1 MAGAAKSNRSRRRKR
16 LPLDRR
22 FTFLGDAV
30 AVGDRK
36 ALRSAQFE
44 VLDTA
49 SGIERSLKLWRKTG
63 AAVDADLR
71 QLWLH
76 EMRQVQRV
84 MSYSG
89 AREVVVDILEF
100 VEDDDE
106 FGVLLETAGQ
116 PLTNKL
122 QRVSRQHWLKNLGA
136 PRPRALFWRNIR
148 RIVDALG
155 IVHAQGLVHGNLST
169 DSLMTEGAEDPDF
182 QLTGFEWSLWLT
194 ADKAQRTHAR
204 LGGSGDAVRAQ
215 CYSFEEDWKAL
226 GRMTAHC
233 LDAVVRTSGDV
244 QAAGKA
250 ESPIALSLAERALI
264 KRLAAPTRFDNLDVV
279 SLGRAIDDIVAEVG
293 RPGSARAGSFILMFS
308 QNAGLGG
315 AVYTVTDGAIPEDE
329 YRDQL
334 DWVRADLDRGV
345 ALLVPREFAPGQSR
359 LQLVSDQ
366 MIYTLG
372 PLRQEGT
379 AAWDVAVCSQVKPR
393 GDALRL
399 GGHDEH
405 DLVQPI
411 TVATAV
417 RTATDLRARLGPE
430 ALDWS
435 GFATAGKG
443 AMAYDQVDLVRQALL
458 LIQIVEAVIKSLEVY
473 PLEVL
478 EIERREGRRY
488 AIVRAEPNNDR
499 DRLARKVGLVDTEN
513 ALKRLFED
521 DHRDGEAKWRISQ
534 AATLGA
540 SRTGDVVATFIELRE
555 HRGRHGYRFEIDEA
569 LPSNGPFFLRTER
582 DTGTEGVISRRLRN
596 IKALGT
602 RVDLAEML
610 TDPWRVRR
618 SSRETLDDS
627 ARADAHFQDL
637 DLPKRAALEGLWSTL
652 PSYFVVGPPGVGKT
666 RLATET
672 VRRRFSEDRS
682 TRILLTAQGHDAL
695 DHLQEEVKA
704 TLHANGM
711 DDVILV
717 RSTAS
722 ERRPRSDQDLHAT
735 GLDYLRRLSES
746 PIARDAPGPLRDR
759 VVQLLNAGQ
768 RLTRS
773 KDAVDKDDRVALNA
787 VSSLILDAAN
797 IVVST
802 ANSPDVERLIE
813 AREQFDWVIVEEA
826 AKATGPELAGPMML
840 SGRRLLIGDHH
851 QLPPFDADRLVKVL
865 QNHALVGQAIE
876 LADQFVGPLL
886 RDGESSELTA
896 LTGDANRLRDVT
908 DTALRL
914 FEPFRTF
921 VEEDER
927 RRLAN
932 PNHRTISGTLTE
944 QRRMDPAIARVVS
957 QAFYGG
963 ALETQPERANAAFDK
978 PRPFEVLAPL
988 PASPIVIANFKHVSA
1003 TGARESVEHARP
1015 RWHNPGEVDAVVSIL
1030 EYLRARDGEKSPS
1043 LVVLSF
1049 YNAQVDKLS
1058 ERIDGA
1064 VRSGP
1069 LAHLGSF
1076 RPVVQGGKWVTTV
1089 DGFQGNEADVVV
1101 LSLVRNNAGSG
1112 MRALGFLRD
1121 KRRMN
1126 VALSRAKSK
1135 LIIVGSVDFLR
1146 EAVRGVNPDAGS
1158 HDLSFL
1164 NTVAE
1169 TLDALT
1175 GETRPDG
1182 IPQACFVDP
1191 AIFLGQRPC

>member
-1 MAGAAKSNRSRRRKR
+1 MARSAKPGRSRRTNRP
-16 LPLDRR
+16 PLERR

-30 AVGDRK
+30 AAGDRK
-36 ALRSAQFE
+36 ALRSTQFE

-49 SGIERSLKLWRKTG
+49 SGIERNLKLWRKTG

-89 AREVVVDILEF
+89 AREVIVDILEF
-100 VEDDDE
+100 VEDDEE

-116 PLTNKL
+116 PLTAKI

-148 RIVDALG
+148 RIVNALG
-155 IVHAQGLVHGNLST
+155 IIHAQGLVHGNLST
-169 DSLMTEGAEDPDF
+169 NSLITEGAEDPDF

-194 ADKAQRTHAR
+194 ADRAERAHAK
-204 LGGSGDAVRAQ
+204 LGEGSEAVRAKR
-215 CYSFEEDWKAL
+215 YSFEEDWKAL
-226 GRMTAHC
+226 GQMAAHC
-233 LDAVVRTSGDV
+233 LDVVVRPSGDI
-244 QAAGKA
+244 QPAGNGDA
-250 ESPIALSLAERALI
+250 PIALSHSERALL
-264 KRLAAPTRFDNLDVV
+264 KRLAAPTRFDKLDAV
-279 SLGRAIDDIVAEVG
+279 SIARAIDDIVAEVG
-293 RPGSARAGSFILMFS
+293 RPGSARAGTFILMFA
-308 QNAGLGG
+308 QNAGLGT

-345 ALLVPREFAPGQSR
+345 AVLVPREFDPAQSR

-366 MIYTLG
+366 MVYTLG
-372 PLRQEGT
+372 PLRQEGA

-393 GDALRL
+393 SDALRL
-399 GGHDEH
+399 GGQDEH

-411 TVATAV
+411 TVATAA
-417 RTATDLRARLGPE
+417 RTAADLRARLGPE

-435 GFATAGKG
+435 GFATAGNR
-443 AMAYDQVDLVRQALL
+443 AVADDPVDLVRQALL
-458 LIQIVEAVIKSLEVY
+458 LIQIVEAVIKSLEVF
-473 PLEVL
+473 PLEIL
-478 EIERREGRRY
+478 EIEQRDGRHY
-488 AIVRAEPNNDR
+488 AIIRADPDNDR
-499 DRLARKVGLVDTEN
+499 DRIARKVGLVDTEN

-521 DHRDGEAKWRISQ
+521 DHRDADAKWRISQ

-540 SRTGDVVATFIELRE
+540 SRTGDVVATFIDLRE
-555 HRGRHGYRFEIDEA
+555 HHGRHAYCFEIDE
-569 LPSNGPFFLRTER
+569 LLSQSGSFFLRTER
-582 DTGTEGVISRRLRN
+582 DTGTEGVITRRLRN

-602 RVDLAEML
+602 RADLAEML
-610 TDPWRVRR
+610 ADPWRVRR
-618 SSRETLDDS
+618 SSRDTLDE
-627 ARADAHFQDL
+627 AEQADAHFQDL
-637 DLPKRAALEGLWSTL
+637 DQPKRAALAGLWSTL
-652 PSYFVVGPPGVGKT
+652 PSYYVVGPPGVGKT

-672 VRRRFSEDRS
+672 VRRRFARDGSA
-682 TRILLTAQGHDAL
+682 RILLTAQGHDAL
-695 DHLQEEVKA
+695 DHLQDEVKA
-704 TLHANGM
+704 TLNANGM
-711 DDVILV
+711 DNIILV

-722 ERRPRSDQDLHAT
+722 ERRLRSDQDLHAT

-759 VVQLLNAGQ
+759 IVQLLNSGQ

-773 KDAVDKDDRVALNA
+773 KDAVEKDDRVALNA

-797 IVVST
+797 IVIST
-802 ANSPDVERLIE
+802 ANSADVERLVE
-813 AREQFDWVIVEEA
+813 ARQQFDWVIVEEA
-826 AKATGPELAGPMML
+826 AKATGPELVGPMML

-851 QLPPFDADRLVKVL
+851 QLPPFEAERLVKVL
-865 QNHALVGQAIE
+865 QNHALVVQAIE
-876 LADQFVGPLL
+876 LTEQFVGPLL
-886 RDGESSELTA
+886 RNGEASELTA
-896 LTGDANRLRDVT
+896 LAADANRLRDVT

-927 RRLAN
+927 RLLAN

-957 QAFYGG
+957 AAFYNGKLLTHAQRAQA
-963 ALETQPERANAAFDK
+963 ALEK
-978 PRPFEVLAPL
+978 PPPFEVIAPL
-988 PASPIVIANFKHVSA
+988 PASPIVIADFKHVSA
-1003 TGARESVEHARP
+1003 TGAPESVERARP
-1015 RWHNPGEVDAVVSIL
+1015 RWHNPGEVDAVLGIL
-1030 EYLRARDGEKSPS
+1030 RQLRTRKSEKPPS
-1043 LVVLSF
+1043 LAVLSF

-1064 VRSGP
+1064 IRGGALS
-1069 LAHLGSF
+1069 HLQAF
-1076 RPVVQGGKWVTTV
+1076 RPVIAGGKWVTTV
-1089 DGFQGNEADVVV
+1089 DGFQGNEADIIL

-1112 MRALGFLRD
+1112 ARALGFLRD

-1135 LIIVGSVDFLR
+1135 LVIVGSVSFLR

-1164 NTVAE
+1164 NVVAE
-1169 TLDALT
+1169 TLEILA
-1175 GETRPDG
+1175 GEMRPDG
-1182 IPQACFVDP
+1182 LPQACFVNP
-1191 AIFLGQRPC
+1191 ELFVGAG

>member
-1 MAGAAKSNRSRRRKR
+1 MSRSRRTKR
-16 LPLDRR
+16 PPLERR

-44 VLDTA
+44 VLDTV
-49 SGIERSLKLWRKTG
+49 SGMERNLKLWRKTG
-63 AAVDADLR
+63 APVDADLR

-89 AREVVVDILEF
+89 AREVIVDILEF
-100 VEDDDE
+100 VEDDEE

-116 PLTNKL
+116 PLTTKM

-155 IVHAQGLVHGNLST
+155 IIHAQGLVHGNLST
-169 DSLMTEGAEDPDF
+169 DSLITEGAEDPDF

-194 ADKAQRTHAR
+194 ADGAARAHAK
-204 LGGSGDAVRAQ
+204 LGEGSEAVRAKR
-215 CYSFEEDWKAL
+215 YSFEEDWKSL
-226 GRMTAHC
+226 GRMAAHC
-233 LDAVVRTSGDV
+233 LDAVVRPSGDI
-244 QAAGKA
+244 QAAGKSEA
-250 ESPIALSLAERALI
+250 PITLSLSERALL
-264 KRLAAPTRFDNLDVV
+264 KRLAAPTRFDNLDAT
-279 SLGRAIDDIVAEVG
+279 SIARAIDDIVAEVG
-293 RPGSARAGSFILMFS
+293 RPGSARAGSFILMFAQS
-308 QNAGLGG
+308 AGLGD
-315 AVYTVTDGAIPEDE
+315 AVYTASEGAIPEDE
-329 YRDQL
+329 YREQL
-334 DWVRADLDRGV
+334 DWVRADLDQGV
-345 ALLVPREFAPGQSR
+345 ALLVPREFVPGQSR

-366 MIYTLG
+366 MVYTLG
-372 PLRQEGT
+372 PLRQDGAT
-379 AAWDVAVCSQVKPR
+379 AWDVAVCSQVRPR

-405 DLVQPI
+405 EIVQPI
-411 TVATAV
+411 VVATAV

-435 GFATAGKG
+435 GFANAGKVTR
-443 AMAYDQVDLVRQALL
+443 AFDQVDLVRQALL
-458 LIQIVEAVIKSLEVY
+458 LIQIVEAVIKSLDVY
-473 PLEVL
+473 PLEIL
-478 EIERREGRRY
+478 EIEQREGHRY
-488 AIVRAEPNNDR
+488 AIVRAEPDNER
-499 DRLARKVGLVDTEN
+499 DRMARKVGLVDTEN
-513 ALKRLFED
+513 SLKRLFED
-521 DHRDGEAKWRISQ
+521 DSRDAEAKWRISQ

-540 SRTGDVVATFIELRE
+540 SRTGDVVATFIDLRE
-555 HRGRHGYRFEIDEA
+555 HRGRHAYCFEIDEP
-569 LPSNGPFFLRTER
+569 LSQDGPFFLRTER
-582 DTGTEGVISRRLRN
+582 DTGTEGVITRRLRN
-596 IKALGT
+596 IKALST

-610 TDPWRVRR
+610 VDPWRVRR
-618 SSRETLDDS
+618 SSRETLDE
-627 ARADAHFQDL
+627 AQQADAHYQDL
-637 DLPKRAALEGLWSTL
+637 DQPKRAALAGLWSTL

-672 VRRRFSEDRS
+672 VRRRFARDRS
-682 TRILLTAQGHDAL
+682 TRVLLTAQGHDAL
-695 DHLQEEVKA
+695 DHLQQEVKA
-704 TLHANGM
+704 TLQSNGM

-735 GLDYLRRLSES
+735 GLDYLRQLSES
-746 PIARDAPGPLRDR
+746 AIARDAPGPLRDR
-759 VVQLLNAGQ
+759 VVELLNSGL

-773 KDAVDKDDRVALNA
+773 KDAVEKDDRVALNA

-797 IVVST
+797 VVIST
-802 ANSPDVERLIE
+802 ANSPDIERLVE

-826 AKATGPELAGPMML
+826 AKATGPELAGAMML

-851 QLPPFDADRLVKVL
+851 QLPPFEADRLVKVL
-865 QNHALVGQAIE
+865 QNHALIGQAIE
-876 LADQFVGPLL
+876 LSEHFVGPLL
-886 RDGESSELTA
+886 RDGEASELTA
-896 LTGDANRLRDVT
+896 IAADANRLRDVT

-927 RRLAN
+927 RLLAN
-932 PNHRTISGTLTE
+932 PSHRPISSTLTE

-957 QAFYGG
+957 AAFYDRK
-963 ALETQPERANAAFDK
+963 LLTQAERAKAAIEQTPPFDVI
-978 PRPFEVLAPL
+978 EPL
-988 PASPIVIANFKHVSA
+988 PASPIVVAAFKHVSA
-1003 TGARESVEHARP
+1003 TGAREPVERGRP
-1015 RWHNPGEVDAVVSIL
+1015 RWHNPGEVDAIVGIIRQ
-1030 EYLRARDGEKSPS
+1030 LRAREGENEPT
-1043 LVVLSF
+1043 LAVLSF

-1064 VRSGP
+1064 IRGGT
-1069 LAHLGSF
+1069 LAHLRGF

-1112 MRALGFLRD
+1112 ARALGFLRD

-1135 LIIVGSVDFLR
+1135 LVIVGSVDFLR

-1164 NTVAE
+1164 SVVAE
-1169 TLDALT
+1169 TLDTLA
-1175 GETRPDG
+1175 GEKRPDG
-1182 IPQACFVDP
+1182 VPQACFVNP
-1191 AIFLGQRPC
+1191 ALFTGAP